1 MEGRARA
8 RVAAPSQV
16 MRQCGSTT
24 WVSSGWCVRAEESS
38 ATAATSCT
46 KAYCVQ
52 QTTNKVFGR
61 GGRQGLGRGAV
72 LGPPSPI

>member
-1 MEGRARA
+1 MEGKARA

-16 MRQCGSTT
+16 MRQCGNTT
-24 WVSSGWCVRAEESS
+24 CVTNGWCVRAGESS

-52 QTTNKVFGR
+52 QTTNKGGVAVR
-61 GGRQGLGRGAV
+61 G
-72 LGPPSPI
+72 